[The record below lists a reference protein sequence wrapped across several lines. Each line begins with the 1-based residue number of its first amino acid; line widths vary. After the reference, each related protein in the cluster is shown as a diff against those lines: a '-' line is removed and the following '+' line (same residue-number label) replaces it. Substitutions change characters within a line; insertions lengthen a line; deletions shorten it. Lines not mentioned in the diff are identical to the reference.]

1 MARVWVWS
9 QSFHQCGPRTRA
21 HLNGQNHF
29 TAHVARMGA
38 DHATSGAV
46 RATKDVDFLVSAE
59 AADRVHVALLELGY
73 QCLYRSEDAAY
84 PLRNMRCLL
93 LNL

>member
-1 MARVWVWS
+1 MMVLPADRRFKGMRLSMARVWVWS
-9 QSFHQCGPRTRA
+9 LSFHKCGPRTRA
-21 HLNGQNHF
+21 HLNGQSHF

-59 AADRVHVALLELGY
+59 A
-73 QCLYRSEDAAY
+73 S
-84 PLRNMRCLL
+84 
-93 LNL
+93 